1 MYPRRIRQ
9 FLLEALEDSPVVL
22 VNGARQTGKSTLIQD
37 LGREAA

>member
-22 VNGARQTGKSTLIQD
+22 VNDEQLVAVPLA
-37 LGREAA
+37 LF

>member
-22 VNGARQTGKSTLIQD
+22 VNDKQLVAVPLA
-37 LGREAA
+37 LF